1 MSEVIFF
8 TSLIYFNCSEYIISE
23 LLFWLERIEFEH
35 ISFSQDTSTGVKK
48 NDLLKRILT
57 KSLGVDRLYRMRMGV
72 FQFTMLHRQHI
83 IITIIVITISLK
95 YLIFANTPPQLLH
108 TIQKGN

>member
-23 LLFWLERIEFEH
+23 LLFCLERIEFEH
-35 ISFSQDTSTGVKK
+35 ISFSQDTSTEVKK
-48 NDLLKRILT
+48 NYLLKRILT
-57 KSLGVDRLYRMRMGV
+57 KSLGVDRLYSMQMSV
-72 FQFTMLHRQHI
+72 FQFKMLHRHHI
-83 IITIIVITISLK
+83 IITIIVITISLN